1 MVPRAP
7 FWSPKGVV
15 LELKGIVLEPKAPVM
30 EPKGVPRAWLGWVV
44 PLRSGGR
51 GGIFITNIKKH

>member
-1 MVPRAP
+1 MVPKAP

-44 PLRSGGR
+44 PLRSGG
-51 GGIFITNIKKH
+51 GGEGYL